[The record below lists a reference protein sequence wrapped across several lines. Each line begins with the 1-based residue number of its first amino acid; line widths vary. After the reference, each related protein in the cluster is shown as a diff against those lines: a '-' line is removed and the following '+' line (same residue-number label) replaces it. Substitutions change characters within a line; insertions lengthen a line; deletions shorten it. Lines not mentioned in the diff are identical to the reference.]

1 MLFVIALGYEFIA
14 KREGMGGGDIKL
26 LAMIGAFLGWKS
38 LIFILLFSSLTG
50 AVIGIAAM
58 VIHKQDTKYAIP
70 FGPFLSAAAIAY
82 IFFGQCYMNLFLMGY

>member
-1 MLFVIALGYEFIA
+1 
-14 KREGMGGGDIKL
+14 
-26 LAMIGAFLGWKS
+26 
-38 LIFILLFSSLTG
+38 
-50 AVIGIAAM
+50 M